1 MRKILTLSLIICA
14 TYVNAQE
21 TPKTDV
27 SVEKSVFGIQTGF
40 LGIWVNNE
48 SRLSNTISLKSELG
62 FDAGLW
68 GGSFYDGTGF
78 LLTPVLTIEPRLYY
92 NLKKRV
98 SKSRLIKNNSG
109 NFISL
114 KTSLHPDW
122 FVISNY
128 EGLRV
133 ISDLSIVPT
142 WGIRRHIGRHFNYE
156 AGIGLGYRYIFAKR
170 AGYAK
175 DESDVATNLNLRV
188 GYTF

>member
-1 MRKILTLSLIICA
+1 MKKILTLSLIICA

-21 TPKTDV
+21 T
-27 SVEKSVFGIQTGF
+27 SNANARVEKSIFGIQTGF

-48 SRLSNTISLKSELG
+48 SRLSNTVALKTELG

-68 GGSFYDGTGF
+68 GGDFYDGTGF
-78 LLTPVLTIEPRLYY
+78 LLTPVITVEPRLYY

-98 SKSRLIKNNSG
+98 SKSRSIENNSG

-133 ISDLSIVPT
+133 ISDVSIVPT

-156 AGIGLGYRYIFAKR
+156 AGIGLGYRYIFAKS

-175 DESDVATNLNLRV
+175 NESDVATNLNLRI